1 MGFLKTASALL
12 VLASA
17 ANAFPA
23 FTNPWSSSSAAADVY
38 VNHVVE
44 SLASPPRGWV
54 KDDSRVID
62 KDDAA
67 IRLRVHLARQDLE
80 KFYEVALNIA
90 TPGHSQYGDHMS
102 QHHIDAIIAPKDESG
117 SMVMEWLDTMG
128 LRSHASYSK
137 RGDSIII
144 EASVAQIEKLL
155 DAEYSIFCKSS
166 CSIMIGL
173 AIELIPLPQTMLK
186 VARPLSARL
195 NSLCPLF

>member
-1 MGFLKTASALL
+1 MGFLKAASVLLGLANTASA
-12 VLASA
+12 
-17 ANAFPA
+17 FPS
-23 FTNPWSSSSAAADVY
+23 FSNPWSSSASSSDIY

-54 KDDSRVID
+54 KDDSRVVD
-62 KDDAA
+62 KDAA
-67 IRLRVHLARQDLE
+67 PIRLRVHLARQDME

-117 SMVMEWLDTMG
+117 SLVMEWLETMG
-128 LRSHASYSK
+128 MRSYASYSK

-155 DAEYSIFCKSS
+155 DAEYSAFCE
-166 CSIMIGL
+166 SICRGNRQ
-173 AIELIPLPQTMLK
+173 EYHT
-186 VARPLSARL
+186 R
-195 NSLCPLF
+195 